1 MTIPSEPEQVTG
13 NSPDGAQMGR
23 SASEK
28 NAFFGATPVVQPA
41 DADQAV
47 VAITA
52 TNPSAPTAFTA
63 PATGAAKTVTTND
76 AADLTTVADALKV
89 LRDEVATYE
98 TAISALVADVTNIK
112 TLADQLRSELVTLGL
127 IKGAA

>member
-28 NAFFGATPVVQPA
+28 NAFFGSTPVVQPA
-41 DADQAV
+41 DANQAV
-47 VAITA
+47 VAITV
-52 TNPSAPTAFTA
+52 NDPSAPTAFTA
-63 PATGAAKTVTTND
+63 PATGVAKTVTTND
-76 AADLTTVADALKV
+76 AADLTTIGDALKV

-98 TAISALVADVTNIK
+98 TAISALVADVTNVK